1 MPCSPPACRRAVQR
15 CLLSPTDTV
24 WISDDLLS
32 QTFESFANTSKVCRR
47 YGSYVPG
54 PLEARR
60 RLGKRRMAYTYQPT
74 PTSPFPLNPLSPLWN
89 LFGSEVDRT
98 KFLWQAPTA
107 PGELPASTNNTTL
120 EWLSGW
126 LHVPQA
132 DTVQTVTDEHQSVA
146 ETPTVSTSSAGALSH
161 ADILSFRQTLRLATQ
176 DESIQLC
183 QAFGERLKQNLLIGE
198 VSNDILLRVFG
209 LPFTGDIRKAI
220 SQSSSTGEE
229 QCSAL
234 YRAIWEGLSGCKV
247 VRPSDFEVAT
257 MDKFLHRLAEVCF
270 TTEIQAIVTGLL
282 GSLNSHQLQE
292 MTRSITRVV
301 QAWAL
306 SWGEQ
311 IGALG
316 DLAYPPI
323 HPELSAAK
331 AEVLVLK
338 AERSVAFIQSFL
350 DARQHTSIS
359 RNRINPYLARDKV
372 RQAQESISQSIEFI
386 DRAERVACPR
396 ESSIATLA
404 GILGRLPQETNLAVE
419 ILQQCSQNINHQL
432 QLKPGTRNYLKGWRK
447 RVIQRGWLSVIGQ
460 FRLKDDTLFKQTLP
474 LLVSRD
480 ARIPQNVVSDS
491 LLDYWIAQSFLNN
504 PHFVSNAYKL
514 VPQADRNLA
523 LLLSAINKYD
533 GRCYFPTKSLLP
545 ILEDIGRVN
554 LLHDT
559 LSQMKDLGVKLPT
572 RLIGQALNRIS
583 HDSTK
588 LAYNIYNLWL
598 PMRADKKRLPLKDIQ
613 NLVLS
618 MVNDPQFETSKIWEI
633 LRIPLYDT
641 IPRHAWPGFTNDPKD
656 HLSPQMI
663 DLITKM
669 ASAFAHSEARH
680 PRVAFRNVWNCIMHL
695 RVRGAPI
702 TAELTSALTHA
713 GLTRPM
719 ILGKWLTQQRLEWN
733 FALLEKAEGREVVDI
748 VDQIILQHRRNLVEE
763 YERENRRTSLPRGL
777 SR

>member
-15 CLLSPTDTV
+15 CLFSPTDTV

-74 PTSPFPLNPLSPLWN
+74 PTSPFPLNPFSPLWN

-98 KFLWQAPTA
+98 KFIWQAPTT
-107 PGELPASTNNTTL
+107 PGEFPASTNTSTL

-132 DTVQTVTDEHQSVA
+132 DTVEAVIDEPQTIA
-146 ETPTVSTSSAGALSH
+146 ESSTIPTISTGVLSR
-161 ADILSFRQTLRLATQ
+161 ADILSFRQSLRLSTQ

-183 QAFGERLKQNLLIGE
+183 QELGERLKQNLLIGE
-198 VSNDILLRVFG
+198 VSNDILLQVFG

-220 SQSSSTGEE
+220 SQSSMAEE

-247 VRPSDFEVAT
+247 IRPSDFEVST

-270 TTEIQAIVTGLL
+270 TTEIQVIVTGLL
-282 GSLNSHQLQE
+282 GSLYNHQLQE
-292 MTRSITRVV
+292 MTRSITRLV

-306 SWGEQ
+306 GWGEQ
-311 IGALG
+311 MDVPGS
-316 DLAYPPI
+316 LAYPPI
-323 HPELSAAK
+323 NPELSAAK
-331 AEVLVLK
+331 AEALVLQ
-338 AERSVAFIQSFL
+338 AEHSVAFIQSFL
-350 DARQHTSIS
+350 DTGEHTSIS
-359 RNRINPYLARDKV
+359 PNGINPFLAHDKV
-372 RQAQESISQSIEFI
+372 RQARENISQSIEFI

-396 ESSIATLA
+396 ESSIAALA
-404 GILGRLPQETNLAVE
+404 GILEKLPQETNLAAE
-419 ILQQCSQNINHQL
+419 ILQQCSQNIKHQL

-447 RVIQRGWLSVIGQ
+447 GVIQRGWLSIIGQ
-460 FRLKDDTLFKQTLP
+460 FKLKDDKLFKQTLP
-474 LLVSRD
+474 LLVPRD
-480 ARIPQNVVSDS
+480 ARIPQSVVSDI
-491 LLDYWIAQSFLNN
+491 LLEYWIAQGFLSNS
-504 PHFVSNAYKL
+504 HFISNVYKL
-514 VPQADRNLA
+514 IPQANRSLA
-523 LLLSAINKYD
+523 LLLSTINKYD
-533 GRCYFPTKSLLP
+533 GHCHFPTKSLLP
-545 ILEDIGRVN
+545 ILESIGRVN

-583 HDSTK
+583 WDNTK

-598 PMRADKKRLPLKDIQ
+598 PMRADKEPIQLKDIR

-618 MVNDPQFETSKIWEI
+618 MIGDPQFETSKIWEI

-641 IPRHAWPGFTNDPKD
+641 IPRHAWPGFTNDTKD

-663 DLITKM
+663 GLLTKM
-669 ASAFAHSEARH
+669 ATAFAHSEVRH

-695 RVRGAPI
+695 RVRGAPV
-702 TAELTSALTHA
+702 TAELTSAITHA

-719 ILGKWLTQQRLEWN
+719 ISGKWLAQQRLEWN
-733 FALLEKAEGREVVDI
+733 FALLEKAEGKEVVDI
-748 VDQIILQHRRNLVEE
+748 VDRIILQHRRSLVDEH
-763 YERENRRTSLPRGL
+763 EREKQRTSFPRGL